1 MLYLLP
7 ALVRLVV
14 SAPALGRRLWVQIV
28 LCSFF
33 ATWSCPRICLMR
45 HNLCKACTCLLCSKS
60 SVDPS
65 PLTHA
70 HENDAWSGRRPWG
83 KYRKV
88 TDQGVR
94 VPEGRICLLCFNV
107 FRSLGYQY
115 SHGTYSE
122 YWKKNKDKPQEHG
135 VFLSALAEWIKS
147 HNASPDSRLGNKELK
162 SKTQLATQ
170 NKTGIK
176 FKKPKKVFVLE
187 KIGTPKCTGPW
198 TPTKLWMSKPS
209 ARQSVGCG

>member
-1 MLYLLP
+1 MPDEAQSVQSSTHGSMLP
-7 ALVRLVV
+7 VV
-14 SAPALGRRLWVQIV
+14 FHLS
-28 LCSFF
+28 
-33 ATWSCPRICLMR
+33 
-45 HNLCKACTCLLCSKS
+45 KACTCLLCSKS

-198 TPTKLWMSKPS
+198 TPTKLWMCKPS